1 MPIYFKDR
9 NKSALT
15 DMGAAAPSFPGSQR
29 VKKKRIKQ
37 KIEFYILTFLYRR
50 YLQPI
55 YYSPSFISFACDL
68 DKGAKC
74 AHK

>member
-29 VKKKRIKQ
+29 VKKKKN
-37 KIEFYILTFLYRR
+37 KT
-50 YLQPI
+50 
-55 YYSPSFISFACDL
+55 
-68 DKGAKC
+68 KN
-74 AHK
+74 